1 MAQQFIKIFD
11 DTVLKQSVNQGFE
24 VQRTNSRLG
33 KFTMGELAFTRD
45 TGRLFAGTYT
55 NLNEDKDANPVL
67 GGSLVGNKYLGLI
80 DSKPLTHWNIT
91 DSETTVQFPLSYT
104 EENKG
109 TIKKKDADGNTYHE
123 EVSEPAL
130 LGKDSKFR
138 TDKNKGWLKEATYN
152 EKYDAY
158 NGDYL
163 YDVYNNAIILFDKNI
178 VPLSSTDDNNWE
190 VNDNIQQ
197 FIKPDKTF
205 YTETTGDFSTIRTR
219 IENVEK
225 TNTENQDV
233 FVKGNPNH
241 PIYGDG
247 FVVIRILE
255 PDGITLGYKDKSFDQ
270 ATGIAQDNN
279 YSHNYLE
286 LKSIPIEV
294 LHSMF
299 DEKQF
304 KTSENAEGNTKI
316 SLTGN
321 LDNITVDRISGTTL
335 SLPGTLTFNTASDSC
350 TYTFTNKSEN
360 TNKVLGVNSNDEI
373 VLTSPA
379 KLSIKT
385 DTETTTYEL
394 YFGETT
400 EIDLTTSVDEEIES
414 SSCYK
419 IYYPFSEDG
428 SQPTHGEVSYD
439 GATIFNSQGYATSQE
454 LIPAV
459 KSNSYVANSDDPH
472 FDFVN
477 YDSSGRGSYTY
488 EVDVLDEDGL
498 PSGEKTLEASFAHG
512 YLNVN
517 LNYVK
522 TPEPIL
528 WKNGSGQGLAQF
540 FIRPFVVSPNSYN
553 DADTQSYGCIGKVGV
568 SGEGLVSTVYGKTEA
583 NSIQISDESIT
594 GIKIPEHAQS
604 VICEVTNY
612 SSGFLHLYTSTRYN
626 TSIDFIEVEEE
637 GSEEEDPTLPE
648 NPDEP
653 EIPED
658 EPTTVAEGEEV
669 EDDEIIEETTKDE
682 DYLMSDV
689 IIDNLIAITN
699 TEIPTQLT
707 TTPKVK
713 IIDSI
718 VNYYETPKLTI
729 KTIELPLYRD
739 GNGMKHF
746 TLGFKQG
753 ANEIDTTQTCISVIR
768 VIGYRA

>member
-55 NLNEDKDANPVL
+55 NLNEDKDANPIL

-80 DSKPLTHWNIT
+80 DSKPLTHWNTT
-91 DSETTVQFPLSYT
+91 DSETAVQFPLSYT

-109 TIKKKDADGNTYHE
+109 IIKKIDADGNTYNE

-178 VPLSSTDDNNWE
+178 VPLSSTDDKNWE

-205 YTETTGDFSTIRTR
+205 YSETTGDFSTIRTR

-233 FVKGNPNH
+233 IVKGNPNH

-299 DEKQF
+299 DQDQF
-304 KTSENAEGNTKI
+304 KTSEDEDGNTKI

-321 LDNITVDRISGTTL
+321 LGSITVDRISGTTL
-335 SLPGTLTFNTASDSC
+335 SLPGTLTFNNASNSC

-360 TNKVLGVNSNDEI
+360 TNKILGVNSNDEI

-385 DTETTTYEL
+385 NTETTTYEL

-400 EIDLTTSVDEEIES
+400 EIDLTTSEDEDIEA
-414 SSCYK
+414 SSCQK

-428 SQPTHGEVSYD
+428 EQPTYGEVSYD
-439 GATIFNSQGYATSQE
+439 GSTIFNSQGIAKSQE

-459 KSNSYVANSDDPH
+459 KSNSYVANLSDPH
-472 FDFVN
+472 FEFVN

-488 EVDVLDEDGL
+488 EVDVLDENGL
-498 PSGEKTLEASFAHG
+498 PSGEKELEASFGHG
-512 YLNVN
+512 YLNVK

-528 WKNGSGQGLAQF
+528 WKNGSGHGLAQF
-540 FIRPFVVSPNSYN
+540 FIRPFVVSPNKFN
-553 DADTQSYGCIGKVGV
+553 DAQTQSYGCIGKVGV
-568 SGEGLVSTVYGKTEA
+568 SPKVGVSGEVLESTIYTKIEA
-583 NSIQISDESIT
+583 NSISISDKSIT

-626 TSIDFIEVEEE
+626 TAFGVIE
-637 GSEEEDPTLPE
+637 D
-648 NPDEP
+648 
-653 EIPED
+653 D
-658 EPTTVAEGEEV
+658 EPTTVADGEVVV
-669 EDDEIIEETTKDE
+669 EDTTRDEE
-682 DYLMSDV
+682 YLMSDV
-689 IIDNLIAITN
+689 IIDNLITITD

-713 IIDSI
+713 IIDSV
-718 VNYYETPKLTI
+718 VNYSETPKLTI

-739 GNGMKHF
+739 SNGMKHF

-753 ANEIDTTQTCISVIR
+753 ANQTDTTQTCISVIR